1 MRQIERKLQPKAKI
15 NEWGCHMRLQEE
27 IHGTTVLALKKDG
40 KVVFAADGQV
50 TIGEVAFKHTAN
62 KLRRMRDGKILAGYA
77 GAAADALALFE
88 RLEGKLDEYSGNLER
103 ACVELVKMWRT
114 DRVLRQLE
122 AILIVADKE
131 KMLLVTGTGDLMFP
145 DSNVMAI
152 GSGGGFARAAAE
164 ALLRHTDLPAE
175 EVAREALRIAAELC
189 IFTNDHITIEVLE

>member
-1 MRQIERKLQPKAKI
+1 LRQIERKLQPKAKI

-88 RLEGKLDEYSGNLER
+88 RLEGKLDEYSAIWSVR
-103 ACVELVKMWRT
+103 ASSSSKCG
-114 DRVLRQLE
+114 
-122 AILIVADKE
+122 A
-131 KMLLVTGTGDLMFP
+131 
-145 DSNVMAI
+145 
-152 GSGGGFARAAAE
+152 
-164 ALLRHTDLPAE
+164 
-175 EVAREALRIAAELC
+175 RIAYC
-189 IFTNDHITIEVLE
+189 VNWRRF